1 MVDVHD
7 KKTRS
12 FNMSRIKGKDTKPEM
27 LVRKFLFSKGFR
39 YKIHDKTLNG
49 KPDLVFPRLKT
60 VIFIHGCYWHG
71 HENCPYF
78 VIPKTRTDWW
88 LDKIG
93 KNKIRDNENLRK
105 LKNEGW
111 NVITVFECEL
121 KPSVRK
127 ETLAKLQKMLSGV
140 SNDKKN

>member
-1 MVDVHD
+1 MADVHN

-27 LVRKFLFSKGFR
+27 LVRKYFFSKGFR
-39 YKIHDKTLNG
+39 YKLHDKKLAG

-71 HENCPYF
+71 HENCRYF
-78 VIPKTRTDWW
+78 VPPKTRTDWW
-88 LDKIG
+88 LGKIG
-93 KNKIRDNENLRK
+93 RNKQRDGENLAK
-105 LKNEGW
+105 LKTEGW

-121 KPSVRK
+121 KPAAR
-127 ETLAKLQKMLSGV
+127 EATLSNLQNMLTEIS
-140 SNDKKN
+140 DDTKN